1 MAGQSAERQERGL
14 INAVNAG
21 YGLNNGKPFT
31 IQGTSGSRITGCIMA
46 EKYEGRSVAGTEP
59 YTDVIINT
67 NKGSINIS
75 NKGTSAPSIA
85 GGGLKGLELAV
96 PGFTGRFLSAALQKY
111 LSMGFQEGMSGLP
124 DMYGKVS
131 DNLKEQIVVG
141 NFAMGGPINYMYIG
155 PMDVRYT
162 FQGGILRVNG
172 KFFEARKY
180 ANDND
185 LYLRL
190 RKRRVDQPFSPNET
204 DREGMPLILGKSP
217 SRGDR
222 GRRIVTVK
230 RPPGN
235 ALLVEF

>member
-14 INAVNAG
+14 INAINAG

-31 IQGTSGSRITGCIMA
+31 ISGSSGNKIVGCISA
-46 EKYEGRSVAGTEP
+46 AKYEGRSVAGTEP

-67 NKGSINIS
+67 TKGSFNIS

-85 GGGLKGLELAV
+85 GGGLKGLELAA
-96 PGFTGRFLSAALQKY
+96 PGFTGRFLNAARQKY

-131 DNLKEQIVVG
+131 ASLKEQIVVG
-141 NFAMGGPINYMYIG
+141 NAAMGGPINYMYIG

-162 FQGGILRVNG
+162 FSSGVLRVNG
-172 KFFEARKY
+172 RFYEARKY
-180 ANDND
+180 SKDND
-185 LYLRL
+185 LFLRL

-204 DREGMPLILGKSP
+204 DRQGLPLILGKSP
-217 SRGDR
+217 TRGDK